1 MAKTDKATE
10 NLRFAAASDVRA
22 GSTRHEGLKAL
33 FLRIA
38 EQYRDLALQIE
49 DPEKWRA
56 RATSIDRDQ
65 CATGQPDYDSRVI
78 TSIVTPILVVMGT
91 RKIAPGPRP

>member
-22 GSTRHEGLKAL
+22 ASTRHEGLKAL

-56 RATSIDRDQ
+56 KQ
-65 CATGQPDYDSRVI
+65 KGYVN
-78 TSIVTPILVVMGT
+78 
-91 RKIAPGPRP
+91 